1 MVQDRWPS
9 QDKVDP
15 NTSVNGNLDT
25 LHEAI
30 VVNNVK
36 SLLVEKNLT
45 DLFVSVDKV
54 PLLSNIRN
62 LLVSISPP
70 CLTERLYFT
79 LYSEFQYHRLIL
91 ITGHECSGVVNN
103 ILTF

>member
-36 SLLVEKNLT
+36 SLLVGKNLT

-70 CLTERLYFT
+70 CLTWQLEGSTEIYGT
-79 LYSEFQYHRLIL
+79 EASTA
-91 ITGHECSGVVNN
+91 TGWQKGD
-103 ILTF
+103 

>member
-36 SLLVEKNLT
+36 SLFVEKNLT
-45 DLFVSVDKV
+45 NLFVTVDKF
-54 PLLSNIRN
+54 PFCLIYAIFLYQSLLH
-62 LLVSISPP
+62 V
-70 CLTERLYFT
+70 
-79 LYSEFQYHRLIL
+79 
-91 ITGHECSGVVNN
+91 
-103 ILTF
+103 

>member
-36 SLLVEKNLT
+36 NLLVEKNLT
-45 DLFVSVDKV
+45 DLFVSVDKFPSMSDNPPFHV
-54 PLLSNIRN
+54 ARLFIHIVRFQKKKVRGEKVKPEI
-62 LLVSISPP
+62 SISDNVKS
-70 CLTERLYFT
+70 FA
-79 LYSEFQYHRLIL
+79 
-91 ITGHECSGVVNN
+91 
-103 ILTF
+103 

>member
-1 MVQDRWPS
+1 MNSTARESVNVYKTTNPPNGEQYEDQTIASWCHRMVQDRWPS

-45 DLFVSVDKV
+45 
-54 PLLSNIRN
+54 
-62 LLVSISPP
+62 
-70 CLTERLYFT
+70 
-79 LYSEFQYHRLIL
+79 
-91 ITGHECSGVVNN
+91 
-103 ILTF
+103 

>member
-45 DLFVSVDKV
+45 DLFVSVDKF
-54 PLLSNIRN
+54 PFFLIYAIFLYQSLLH
-62 LLVSISPP
+62 V
-70 CLTERLYFT
+70 
-79 LYSEFQYHRLIL
+79 
-91 ITGHECSGVVNN
+91 
-103 ILTF
+103 